1 MKQFFVTM
9 EIIAVT
15 WWEAENIPDTKSFI
29 FIQPQESP
37 IPPTAFSSFVT
48 KCSDSGIAEAYRAWK
63 MQFLDP
69 HNEGYGPPP
78 YAKPDLKKTFF
89 NTPLYQTAE
98 KSLCTCKDETLG
110 MFCNEASLIEWGR
123 RCQYGFNGL
132 VAHLAFDLQTCSWI
146 SIAVAN

>member
-69 HNEGYGPPP
+69 HNEGYGPPLTLSLT
-78 YAKPDLKKTFF
+78 LKRLFLILLFTRQLKNHCALARMKLLACFAMRPAWLNGAGAVSTVSMVWLHIWLL
-89 NTPLYQTAE
+89 TCRHAAE
-98 KSLCTCKDETLG
+98 
-110 MFCNEASLIEWGR
+110 
-123 RCQYGFNGL
+123 
-132 VAHLAFDLQTCSWI
+132 
-146 SIAVAN
+146 